1 MHLIEMH
8 SIYPCTNV
16 KKTDKAI
23 VQIMQIDRAE
33 RGRGIYY
40 AKYYG
45 GWGGGGMVA
54 GERKLKMKS

>member
-1 MHLIEMH
+1 ML
-8 SIYPCTNV
+8 